1 VDFRLLQC
9 LAVGFAIW
17 GCSEPPYSLRPTYSA
32 SRLIWDPAFVGYWG
46 GSDGDSW
53 AFSIERTG
61 YYRYSLTM
69 PADTG
74 AVHYTAYLFR
84 VGTATFIDLT
94 PSVPEPSFLM
104 VPVHMWA
111 RVHLRADTLWYGYLP
126 ESNWE
131 RIADQHAPLFV
142 RTSEGPLPLVA
153 NMPPESLAVLIERE
167 LEDSTVDWDPHA
179 FAHRPPLAAR

>member
-1 VDFRLLQC
+1 MSFRLLQC
-9 LAVGFAIW
+9 LAVGLAAA
-17 GCSEPPYSLRPTYSA
+17 GCSEPPYSLVPTYSA
-32 SRLIWDPAFVGYWG
+32 SRLIWDPAFVGSWVDTDEG
-46 GSDGDSW
+46 DG
-53 AFSIERTG
+53 ALSIERTG
-61 YYRYSLTM
+61 YYRYSVTI

-74 AVHYTAYLFR
+74 AARYTAYLFR
-84 VGTATFIDLT
+84 VGTATLIDLT
-94 PSVPEPSFLM
+94 PSAPEAPLLM

-131 RIADQHAPLFV
+131 RIAEQHAPPFV
-142 RTSEGPLPLVA
+142 RTSNGSPLA

-179 FAHRPPLAAR
+179 FAHPPPQSTR